1 VAGRLFNEK
10 EVREILK
17 RASSVQPG
25 EDLADSGG
33 ISLQELQQIGS
44 ELGLSPDHIEF
55 AARQLGTAA
64 PQRAGFLGGR
74 IVLDRTVEGEVSAE
88 DWLGMV
94 AVMQRHHKN
103 SGASTQRGS
112 NYDWVGSSAESG
124 GSLALTVNVRDGRSR
139 IRLESNEWLG
149 ICLVSVFC
157 PIFALLFSLSLAKHS
172 QPLIALPVCLFFGAL
187 WFGLLHFFRQTHAQ
201 SVSGLLERLVDE
213 VQSQSTT
220 QPLASSINTANDIA
234 TVDQHIRS

>member
-1 VAGRLFNEK
+1 MAGRLFNEK

-17 RASSVQPG
+17 RASSARPG

-33 ISLQELQQIGS
+33 ISLEELQQIGS
-44 ELGLSPDHIEF
+44 ELGFSPDHIEL
-55 AARQLGTAA
+55 AARQLGAAA

-94 AVMQRHHKN
+94 AVMQRYHKN
-103 SGASTQRGS
+103 SGAITQRGS
-112 NYDWVGSSAESG
+112 NFDWAGSSEEG
-124 GSLALTVNVRDGRSR
+124 GSLAVTVNVRDGRSR
-139 IRLESNEWLG
+139 IRVESNRWMG
-149 ICLVSVFC
+149 IGMASIFC
-157 PIFALLFSLSLAKHS
+157 PVFAFVFSLSLAKHG
-172 QPLIALPVCLFFGAL
+172 QPLIAVPVWLFFGAL

-213 VQSQSTT
+213 VQAGTT
-220 QPLASSINTANDIA
+220 THPLASPINEARSTS